1 MQMKGKKGL
10 IAKHILKQDSIAK
23 LKSLYMVLGG
33 NVNLI
38 TKESLI
44 EIYLKPSDE
53 ERKNFVKNIN

>member
-1 MQMKGKKGL
+1 
-10 IAKHILKQDSIAK
+10 
-23 LKSLYMVLGG
+23 MVLGG

>member
-1 MQMKGKKGL
+1 
-10 IAKHILKQDSIAK
+10 
-23 LKSLYMVLGG
+23 MVLGG

-53 ERKNFVKNIN
+53 ERKNFRISDDKYY

>member
-1 MQMKGKKGL
+1 
-10 IAKHILKQDSIAK
+10 
-23 LKSLYMVLGG
+23 MVLGG

-53 ERKNFVKNIN
+53 ERKNFHSRTSPEI